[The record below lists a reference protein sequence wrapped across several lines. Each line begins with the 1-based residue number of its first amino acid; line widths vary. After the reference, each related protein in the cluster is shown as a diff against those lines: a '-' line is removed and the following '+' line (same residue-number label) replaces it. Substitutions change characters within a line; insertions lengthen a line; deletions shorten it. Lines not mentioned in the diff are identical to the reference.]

1 LRYVGFLKR
10 DNGDIPVDRR
20 AICGVDLPLAKTA
33 KLFVPDNAWGASSL
47 IHRAMKKPLAD

>member
-10 DNGDIPVDRR
+10 HNGDIPVDRR
-20 AICGVDLPLAKTA
+20 AICGVDLPFAKTA